1 MLAELT
7 LAAAADA
14 RKSGRTLAAAAEAE
28 PVAVAVVADVVAAA
42 AGTGDAGPPGLAGG
56 GGVATGLQRLRQ
68 RQPKPVDGQKPDRYL
83 RPESSLHRPA
93 ESCTV
98 ASAIG
103 LVGRSLP

>member
-14 RKSGRTLAAAAEAE
+14 RKSERTLAAAAEAE
-28 PVAVAVVADVVAAA
+28 PVAVADVAVVAAA